1 VYDSPVA
8 SCPTARVTMKAF
20 SLFISYLANP
30 VTGEWRKLP
39 PMLISSLS
47 EEEAARTAIA
57 VAEFAC
63 SEVSKEL
70 VIRVVGADGRQVA
83 EIRRPLSN

>member
-1 VYDSPVA
+1 
-8 SCPTARVTMKAF
+8 MKAF

-30 VTGEWRKLP
+30 ATGEWRKLP
-39 PMLISSLS
+39 PMLISSLN
-47 EEEAARTAIA
+47 EEEASRTAIA
-57 VAEFAC
+57 VADFAC

-70 VIRVVGADGRQVA
+70 LVRVVGADGRPLA